1 MQRWIPILAI
11 VLCLQLLVAG
21 ALALRRDIVATS
33 PPNSPLVT
41 AQIDDADRI
50 TIEAQAAAG
59 QPADAARVELR
70 KVHGAWVV
78 HSDYDMPVDKSRLD
92 QLLSELK
99 SLKRGL
105 PIGTTNAALR
115 RFKVGDRDFVRSV
128 TLSENGKP
136 LAKLLLGTS
145 AGLRKTD
152 ARAGGEHAVY
162 AVNLPVYELPTDA
175 ASWFNDALL
184 QVPPAKMAQI
194 DIRDARDGHLQ
205 LTRQIAPSKAPGPWQ
220 ASGIDARKQVDEA
233 QVAALARAIGELRVD
248 KVLGTA
254 AQPDWQ
260 LQAPLVDLTIQ
271 DTAGRQVTWTVSKS
285 KSGDFDILKSS
296 AHPWY
301 FSLTAAQA
309 KEFLDA
315 GKPGA
320 LLSDA
325 KPLVKSEKGPGALRA
340 KTKTQGQ
347 SAGG

>member
-1 MQRWIPILAI
+1 M
-11 VLCLQLLVAG
+11 
-21 ALALRRDIVATS
+21 RR
-33 PPNSPLVT
+33 
-41 AQIDDADRI
+41 
-50 TIEAQAAAG
+50 
-59 QPADAARVELR
+59 
-70 KVHGAWVV
+70 
-78 HSDYDMPVDKSRLD
+78 
-92 QLLSELK
+92 
-99 SLKRGL
+99 
-105 PIGTTNAALR
+105 
-115 RFKVGDRDFVRSV
+115 V

-136 LAKLLLGTS
+136 LATLLLGTS

-152 ARAGGEHAVY
+152 ARAGSEHAVY

-175 ASWFNDALL
+175 ASWFNGALL
-184 QVPPAKMAQI
+184 QVPPAKLAQI
-194 DIRDARDGHLQ
+194 DIRDARDAHLQ

-220 ASGIDARKQVDEA
+220 ASGIDARKQVDET

-260 LQAPLVDLTIQ
+260 LQAPLVDLTIR

-309 KEFLDA
+309 KVFLDA
-315 GKPGA
+315 GAPGA

-340 KTKTQGQ
+340 RNSSRANRVLHAKTKAQGQ